1 MDTIFVSFP
10 GHVMYCCSIEPHE
23 SVSMLSPVYKANPHG
38 RCLSLWTKTSYGVDI
53 DVISRDK
60 EGHETSVGWLYLSSS
75 WTLHQFNVRERT
87 DFQVYTRN
95 IPRFLRSVD
104 PKCYLFYVYRNSYQ
118 LMLGEQFSEISQQ
131 SIQ

>member
-1 MDTIFVSFP
+1 MDTIFFSP
-10 GHVMYCCSIEPHE
+10 GHVMYCCSIEKHE

-38 RCLSLWTKTSYGVDI
+38 RCLSFWTKQLTGSELIYLLL
-53 DVISRDK
+53 RDK
-60 EGHETSVGWLYLSSS
+60 EGHETFVHGLSPSS
-75 WTLHQFNVRERT
+75 AWTFYRFNVRERT

-131 SIQ
+131 SI